1 MSKAP
6 SKINDM
12 RCDDI
17 NDYEFENI
25 LEEDL
30 LDIENFLD
38 SYVVKKVDE
47 DKIDLTIEVL
57 REYMPEV
64 KNEYEVQR
72 NSTYL
77 INKIKSNVE
86 LFKMQFKLF
95 NKLYIIASLLLT
107 LGGIIGGLRYN
118 LNPYLAI
125 YTISPIPV
133 ILGLVELLRGKEEG
147 VWEMELSFKYS
158 FREIIFTKLIIVG
171 VTSIVISLSMSFILA
186 NTYSQTNLL
195 KLINTSLIPICFIS
209 IVSLV
214 TASIC
219 RGINSIALSTGIW
232 VVCSN
237 MVDNTTF
244 KNIANVSNLKMFLVV
259 IILAILTAISIKV
272 FYKKSINFID
282 YKRGFFE

>member
-17 NDYEFENI
+17 NDYEFENM

-107 LGGIIGGLRYN
+107 LGGVIGGLRYN